1 MVYEFYYKPRNE
13 TVEVSNTHIYARYAN
28 EVSDRLRRRFGPLLE
43 SLSRLLH
50 AVPYLLGEKLGA
62 ITKQSSEH
70 FHIVS
75 CDSSAQRLCL
85 LPAEYG
91 RKATT
96 GEDEPMRDGVDGGDG
111 FVSDGRLLSPAET
124 RWDPVS
130 HLETCVPA
138 VAGLLVG
145 RGADYGYETLALRM
159 RGPCGNMTKLT
170 HRYGF
175 LSDILTVMK
184 CTVFL

>member
-43 SLSRLLH
+43 RLSRLLH

-85 LPAEYG
+85 LPAGYG

-96 GEDEPMRDGVDGGDG
+96 GEDEPMCDGIDGGDG
-111 FVSDGRLLSPAET
+111 FVSDGRLLSPCMSGERRFRACLLQLNIIQRAE
-124 RWDPVS
+124 RAHSEQWMGS
-130 HLETCVPA
+130 
-138 VAGLLVG
+138 
-145 RGADYGYETLALRM
+145 
-159 RGPCGNMTKLT
+159 
-170 HRYGF
+170 
-175 LSDILTVMK
+175 SS
-184 CTVFL
+184 